1 VSKSYLSRVTLVVE
15 GADYGIWETIG
26 AINGT
31 SGISKRATGGG
42 GPIKAR
48 PGRQTMED
56 VTLAKEYEP
65 DLHAGEFRT
74 LMTQRGWGKATAS
87 FQPISP
93 SDNSPIGEPVVV
105 SGILSRAQLSG
116 GDANS
121 DDEMM
126 IEVELALDGELG

>member
-1 VSKSYLSRVTLVVE
+1 VSKSYLSRVTLNVE
-15 GADYGIWETIG
+15 GVDYGIFESIS

-31 SGISKRATGGG
+31 SGTSKRATGGG

-48 PGRQTMED
+48 PGRQTMEN

-74 LMTQRGWGKATAS
+74 LMTNRGWGRATAS

-93 SDNSPIGEPVVV
+93 SERSAIGEPVVV
-105 SGILSRAQLSG
+105 SGILERVQLSG

-126 IEVELALDGELG
+126 LEVELSLDGELG